1 MTKSSTREELP
12 AQRLRRHAS
21 ADISDALKGLGI
33 TQVAMRGIQAV
44 NATNAPVVGRARTL
58 RLLPDRE
65 DLKTPVNV
73 ANRELYE
80 SLAEDDIVVLDA
92 MGVTAQ
98 GVVGDMMY
106 SRMAARG
113 AVGVIVDGAVR
124 DSHFAAQ
131 KSFPLFARGT
141 APASYAGTIRPWE
154 RDIPIQCGGVLV
166 IPGDW
171 IIADADGVVVIP
183 AALVEQ
189 VCDKAENKAQADA
202 FSQALLAA
210 GFGLDDAYPLPA
222 HMRGLLDD
230 FIRTGTL
237 PNRDRFRV

>member
-1 MTKSSTREELP
+1 MTESSTKEEPL
-12 AQRLRRHAS
+12 AHRLRRLAS
-21 ADISDALKGLGI
+21 ADVSDVLKGLGV

-44 NATNAPVVGRARTL
+44 NATGAPVIGRARTL

-80 SLAEDDIVVLDA
+80 SLVEYDIVVLDA
-92 MGVTAQ
+92 MGVTAH

-106 SRMAARG
+106 SRMIARG

-124 DSHFAAQ
+124 DSCFAAE
-131 KSFPLFARGT
+131 KSFPLFGRGT
-141 APASYAGTIRPWE
+141 APASYAGKIRPWA
-154 RDIPIQCGGVLV
+154 RDIAIQCGGVLV

-183 AALVEQ
+183 AELVEQ
-189 VCDKAENKAQADA
+189 VCDKAENKVQDDA
-202 FSQALLAA
+202 FSQALLAS

-222 HMRGLLDD
+222 HMRGFLDD
-230 FIRTGTL
+230 FIRTGAL
-237 PNRDRFRV
+237 PDRDRFRT